1 MPDSPSQRA
10 DNRGDVEITNR
21 DGRVVRDVVLSTRVH
36 DAVIDQWSPAVSP
49 DGSRLLIVKHYDIG
63 GSVAYLLGLLAGLI
77 ATVLLWISWTED
89 RDGQPPGRA
98 RAGLTAAAVALL
110 LVCACTVVS
119 LAHVAGGAVQLVLIG
134 LTAVPWSRFCWATA
148 TAATSASTAAW

>member
-1 MPDSPSQRA
+1 VADPLDDVPPPSVSGARRGGLRA
-10 DNRGDVEITNR
+10 GGI
-21 DGRVVRDVVLSTRVH
+21 GVVALVAAVLLFLTGGH
-36 DAVIDQWSPAVSP
+36 PY
-49 DGSRLLIVKHYDIG
+49 GNDIG

-77 ATVLLWISWTED
+77 ATVLLWMSWTED

-134 LTAVPWSRFCWATA
+134 LTAVAL
-148 TAATSASTAAW
+148 AAAVLLARPAAGGRPPR